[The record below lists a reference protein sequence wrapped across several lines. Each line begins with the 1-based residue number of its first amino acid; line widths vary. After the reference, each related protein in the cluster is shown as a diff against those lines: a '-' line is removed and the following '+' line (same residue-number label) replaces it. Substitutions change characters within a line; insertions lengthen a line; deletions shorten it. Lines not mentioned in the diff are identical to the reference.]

1 MHDPICT
8 DTGNLEAALYGSF
21 LPIPSQDVF
30 PAIEES
36 AYAREN
42 APGAVIAKKDRI
54 LLNEGRERVRLLVT
68 NNGDRPIQVRHTV
81 TVLTRSLLII
91 ETNLQ
96 QIGSHYHFVET
107 NSALTFD
114 RGKAYGKRLD
124 IPAGTAVRFEPGD
137 SKTVT
142 LCAIAGAKIITG
154 GNKIASG
161 IVDLGRTD
169 DIIKTLIQRGFGHTP
184 EPGAMEVVASTDI
197 GRDVYI
203 SMYGPTVGDRVRLGD
218 TALWIEVER
227 DEVRSN
233 LTFDIA
239 YQFLT

>member
-1 MHDPICT
+1 M
-8 DTGNLEAALYGSF
+8 
-21 LPIPSQDVF
+21 
-30 PAIEES
+30 
-36 AYAREN
+36 
-42 APGAVIAKKDRI
+42 
-54 LLNEGRERVRLLVT
+54 
-68 NNGDRPIQVRHTV
+68 
-81 TVLTRSLLII
+81 
-91 ETNLQ
+91 NLQ

-169 DIIKTLIQRGFGHTP
+169 DIVKALVRRGFGHTP
-184 EPGAMEVVASTDI
+184 EPGAMEVVARTDI

-227 DEVRSN
+227 DEVRSI
-233 LTFDIA
+233 LP
-239 YQFLT
+239 FLSGSNMIIYRRYTEKRSSLVEVKIILCLFYLFIF